1 MGLST
6 QLTYSTLEM
15 FTLCLYYIFGC
26 CDTRVFCVEA
36 NKQGR
41 GGERRYIVG
50 KTQAKSGEL
59 RCKDY
64 WRE

>member
-36 NKQGR
+36 NKQG
-41 GGERRYIVG
+41 GGEKDGILWE
-50 KTQAKSGEL
+50 KHKL
-59 RCKDY
+59 RV
-64 WRE
+64 ES

>member
-6 QLTYSTLEM
+6 HLTYSTLEM

-26 CDTRVFCVEA
+26 CDTRVFRVKA
-36 NKQGR
+36 NKQG
-41 GGERRYIVG
+41 GEERRYILG

-64 WRE
+64 WKE